1 MPSLVYVLCAL
12 TSGLCAVLLL
22 RAYMASRARLLLW
35 SSLSFIGL
43 TCNNLL
49 LFVDLILFPG
59 IDLSLYRS
67 LTAAAAIMLLLL
79 GLIWTP
85 GRGLR

>member
-1 MPSLVYVLCAL
+1 MASVIYALCAL

-43 TCNNLL
+43 ACNNLL
-49 LFVDLILFPG
+49 LFIDLVVVPTA
-59 IDLSLYRS
+59 DLSLYRN
-67 LTAAAAIMLLLL
+67 LTAATSVMVLLL
-79 GLIWTP
+79 GLIWDSK
-85 GRGLR
+85 